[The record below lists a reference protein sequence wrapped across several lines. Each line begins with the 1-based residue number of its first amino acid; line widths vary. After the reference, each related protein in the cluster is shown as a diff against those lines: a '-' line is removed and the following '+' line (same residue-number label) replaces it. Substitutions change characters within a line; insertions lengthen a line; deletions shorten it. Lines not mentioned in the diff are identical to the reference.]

1 MKVLFET
8 HHLYYWPNF
17 MPVVQEMLRREKF
30 EINVS
35 IPKRTISIQENILF
49 DACKEIGVQFITAD
63 TEEERIFLLSENN
76 YDIIVV
82 GNVGQLNKIIRSD
95 AVAVMVYH
103 GIGLK
108 NSYYNDVDN
117 RINIRSVESLARYDE
132 LKSHGHNNLFLTGF
146 TKLDRLSSISNNF
159 IDNIKSS
166 LKIDPRKKTI
176 LYAPSFY
183 PTSIE
188 KICPFL
194 PDLIKDYNL
203 IIKLHGFSWEQK
215 KYLYQNVICS
225 TLSQNN
231 KGIYLLPNDCYDII
245 PYYILSDILISDISS
260 TMFEYLALNKPI
272 IQARCYSLKLRHRI
286 FYNRFMKKMD
296 FERQESVDFAYQISD
311 PADLLSRVYFA
322 LDNINEMSQL
332 RKEASDYYLMNA
344 DGKASSRLVDEIEN
358 Y

>member
-17 MPVVQEMLRREKF
+17 MPVVQEMLKREKF

-63 TEEERIFLLSENN
+63 TEEERIFLLSKNN

-108 NSYYNDVDN
+108 NSYYNDVDD

-194 PDLIKDYNL
+194 PDLIKDHNL

-225 TLSQNN
+225 TLSQNY

-332 RKEASDYYLMNA
+332 RKEASHYYLMNA